1 MTTPK
6 IQAIIEN
13 FVSELSAALAEAS
26 HSAIAMALGG
36 GQPVSTGKARGPKP
50 AKAAKPGKP
59 AKRAKGAKRTAD
71 ELNELT
77 QSLLNHVKRHP
88 GLRIEQIGE
97 ALSLTTK
104 DLALPAKKLIG
115 EKKLSTKGQKRAT
128 TYFAK

>member
-26 HSAIAMALGG
+26 HSAIASALGG
-36 GQPVSTGKARGPKP
+36 GQPVMSSSSKARSSGP
-50 AKAAKPGKP
+50 AKVAKV

-71 ELNELT
+71 ELDQLT
-77 QSLLNHVKRHP
+77 QSLLGHVKRHP

-97 ALSLTTK
+97 ALGLTTK
-104 DLALPAKKLIG
+104 DLALPAKKLIA

-128 TYFAK
+128 TYFPK

>member
-26 HSAIAMALGG
+26 HSAIASALGG
-36 GQPVSTGKARGPKP
+36 GQPVSTSKARGPKP
-50 AKAAKPGKP
+50 AKATKA

-77 QSLLNHVKRHP
+77 QSLLTHVKRHP
-88 GLRIEQIGE
+88 GLRIEQIGA
-97 ALSLTTK
+97 ALQLTTK